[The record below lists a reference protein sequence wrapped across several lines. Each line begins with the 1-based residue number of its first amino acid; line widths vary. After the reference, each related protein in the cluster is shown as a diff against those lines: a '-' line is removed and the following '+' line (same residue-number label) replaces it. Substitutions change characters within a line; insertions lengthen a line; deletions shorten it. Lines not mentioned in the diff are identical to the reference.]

1 MENNMYKSI
10 VANAVTAEELL
21 TNIAKFVKEQVE
33 LFNRH
38 LEREKARDFYE
49 KQSEFVRRMMF
60 FDNTYYHMV
69 QNLRKVVNDWILY
82 GKVDLYNY
90 EKKAIT
96 PGEEA
101 ENRCEEIGEQISFY
115 DNDCLEEMNK
125 IRSEIIKQN
134 PILSNP
140 LISKATRNI
149 VLNQALRADK
159 HYSYYHKEFEM
170 LVKKAVA
177 DIITY
182 SLGFSVWGGEK
193 MEKLVKKA

>member
-1 MENNMYKSI
+1 MYKSI
-10 VANAVTAEELL
+10 VANAATAEELL
-21 TNIAKFVKEQVE
+21 TNIAKFVKEQVD
-33 LFNRH
+33 LFNRY

-49 KQSEFVRRMMF
+49 SQSQFVRRMMF
-60 FDNTYYHMV
+60 FDNTHYQMA
-69 QNLRKVVNDWILY
+69 QNLRKIVNDWILY

-115 DNDCLEEMNK
+115 YNDCLEEMNK
-125 IRSEIIKQN
+125 IRAEVIKQN
-134 PILSNP
+134 PILSNS
-140 LISKATRNI
+140 LISKATRNS
-149 VLNQALRADK
+149 VLNQALKADK
-159 HYSYYHKEFEM
+159 HYSFYHKEFEM
-170 LVKKAVA
+170 LVKKAVS

-182 SLGFSVWGGEK
+182 SLGFNIWGGEK